1 MDTTENGRISE
12 YPYGFLSTSESEFP
26 HPIAVVL
33 GRAQLHGAIAC
44 QAARDQEFSDPQL
57 VATLKNVEFDL

>member
-1 MDTTENGRISE
+1 M
-12 YPYGFLSTSESEFP
+12 EFP

-44 QAARDQEFSDPQL
+44 QAAREEFSDPQL